1 MAVLDFN
8 YIAELVRQAQAGDS
22 DAFAELYMAT
32 YQNQYRFACNYLKDI
47 YAAQDAV
54 QETYITALRNL
65 NKLRDPMLVIA
76 WLNQINFRICYRMQ
90 QNNTGSQLIGE
101 EALINREA
109 TGPNASPENEVITI
123 DSREYLLHQVMNL
136 PFTESQVIL
145 LRYYR
150 NMKIDEIARL
160 MEISRSTVKR
170 YMNSGISRLRKTI
183 DGQGKGGK
191 A

>member
-90 QNNTGSQLIGE
+90 QNNTGTQLIGE